1 MVIVLKVSYIYTDDD
16 TKDLMYITTSYIY
29 SKILMILF
37 SN

>member
-16 TKDLMYITTSYIY
+16 AKDLMYITTSYIY